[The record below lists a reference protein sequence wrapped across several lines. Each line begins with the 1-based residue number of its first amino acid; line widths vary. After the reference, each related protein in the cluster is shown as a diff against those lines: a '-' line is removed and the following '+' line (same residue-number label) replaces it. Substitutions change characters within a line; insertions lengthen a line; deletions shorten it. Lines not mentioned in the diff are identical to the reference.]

1 MMKKIFLLLCFIS
14 AVRGVNAQTEYKSV
28 MIIPFEP
35 NMYFSDSDDQLAKY
49 NKKNVKEI
57 RTLFR
62 YGLNINLNA
71 RILSQ
76 YGTVS
81 LLSDSTTGASNDL
94 AMIYKSIS
102 YFQDDVPVPPQS
114 ETSNSVAAK
123 KGIFKISKE
132 SDAQTGTKALDNK
145 IPKKYMN
152 IRIVNKE
159 LLSYLAEKYH
169 VDVFLFCNQFNLQTN
184 YQHCLDRTTNTYQ
197 RDLWVH
203 YSLFDKNGKQLA
215 GGITQSHFPSNSNDM
230 MEIMK
235 TNFPALSEEMA
246 AKLPG
251 APPIRSIK
259 EN

>member
-1 MMKKIFLLLCFIS
+1 MKKLFFLLCVLLS
-14 AVRGVNAQTEYKSV
+14 AREMHAQDDIRSV
-28 MIIPFEP
+28 MIIPFDP
-35 NMYFSDSDDQLAKY
+35 NMYFSDADDQLAKH
-49 NKKNVKEI
+49 NKKSVKEV

-71 RILSQ
+71 RVMTQ

-81 LLSDSTTGASNDL
+81 LLSDSTQGAANDL

-102 YFQDDVPVPPQS
+102 YFQDDVPAPPAD
-114 ETSNSVAAK
+114 ETSTATNGK
-123 KGIFKISKE
+123 KSIFKVSKE
-132 SDAQTGTKALDNK
+132 SDAQGNTKSLDNK

-152 IRIVNKE
+152 VKVVNKD
-159 LLSYLAEKYH
+159 LLNYLSEKYK

-184 YQHCLDRTTNTYQ
+184 YEHCLDRTTNTYQ

-203 YSLFDKNGKQLA
+203 YTLFDKTGKQIA

-230 MEIMK
+230 MDIMK
-235 TNFPALSEEMA
+235 TNFPKLSDEMA

-251 APPIRSIK
+251 APVIRSIK